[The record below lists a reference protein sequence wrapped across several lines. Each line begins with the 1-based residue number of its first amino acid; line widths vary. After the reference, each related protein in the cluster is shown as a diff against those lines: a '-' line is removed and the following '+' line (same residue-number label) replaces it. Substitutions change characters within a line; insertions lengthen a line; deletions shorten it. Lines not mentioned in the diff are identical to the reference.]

1 MFKILSTYIC
11 WKKYIKCNIWSV
23 AVLPSYIQDARFLK
37 VNAVLHLKERRFYRD
52 SLMAAERQ
60 LVKVVLIVNAQCVL
74 CGLLWLLFLALKLCT
89 AVIIWVY
96 MVG

>member
-1 MFKILSTYIC
+1 M
-11 WKKYIKCNIWSV
+11 
-23 AVLPSYIQDARFLK
+23 
-37 VNAVLHLKERRFYRD
+37 LHLMRRHFYTD

-89 AVIIWVY
+89 AVTVRVY
-96 MVG
+96 MVGCRTDCFTE

>member
-1 MFKILSTYIC
+1 ML
-11 WKKYIKCNIWSV
+11 
-23 AVLPSYIQDARFLK
+23 RLK
-37 VNAVLHLKERRFYRD
+37 RRHFYTH

-74 CGLLWLLFLALKLCT
+74 CGLLWILFLALKLCI
-89 AVIIWVY
+89 AVIIRVY